1 MSEEKDK
8 RVWPCGKSV
17 YYKES
22 ASGAALLIQMSEGNV
37 EKSLR
42 QIYSVG
48 AAVDLYL
55 AVRDYSRQCHS
66 NQIMEE

>member
-1 MSEEKDK
+1 MKTKKNEFGLVVRASTT
-8 RVWPCGKSV
+8 RSP
-17 YYKES
+17 

-55 AVRDYSRQCHS
+55 AVRGYSRQCHI
-66 NQIMEE
+66 NQIIEE